1 MSDIAQEQ
9 AVAPQRLSLKVV
21 GLDDLQ
27 SPATCT
33 TRDNRPITIS
43 CRFAESAL
51 TSDVL
56 SSATL
61 NILSKNLLAILIYWH

>member
-33 TRDNRPITIS
+33 TQDNRPITIS